1 MAAIFNLSQHFRMA
15 EARTQAMNA
24 KSEAESARRDVDDL
38 HRQVDTLTL
47 TCQAL
52 FETLRDHFGLPEEM
66 LLAKLEEIDL
76 RDGVAD
82 GKITRQ
88 PVNCPN
94 CGRRSSSRRRNCLYC
109 GERMKFP
116 LASGDE

>member
-1 MAAIFNLSQHFRMA
+1 MARIFNLSQQFRIA
-15 EARTQAMNA
+15 EAKNEALNA
-24 KSEAESARRDVDDL
+24 KSQSESTRREVDDL
-38 HRQVDTLTL
+38 RRQVDTLTL

-52 FETLRDHFGLPEEM
+52 FETLRDQVGIPEEM
-66 LLAKLEEIDL
+66 LLSTIEEIDL

-94 CGRRSSSRRRNCLYC
+94 CGRRSSARRRNCLYC

-116 LASGDE
+116 LASGEE